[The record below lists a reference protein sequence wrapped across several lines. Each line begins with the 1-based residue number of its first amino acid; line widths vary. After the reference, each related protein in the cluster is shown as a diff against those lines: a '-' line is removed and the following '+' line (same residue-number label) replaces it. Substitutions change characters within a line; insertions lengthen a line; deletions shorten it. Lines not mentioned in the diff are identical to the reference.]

1 MVRLVSAGCD
11 AHSMPSSAPP
21 PPKPSFWPDTAEGF
35 LILVLGVAGLVMIV
49 VGLVLGGPLLPVVI
63 GLVIV
68 VAFLMGGNLSVF
80 SVGKRGL
87 NMQSRASSQRRTR

>member
-1 MVRLVSAGCD
+1 
-11 AHSMPSSAPP
+11 MPSSTRTT
-21 PPKPSFWPDTAEGF
+21 PKPSFWPDTAEGV

-49 VGLVLGGPLLPVVI
+49 VGLFLGGPLLPVLI

-80 SVGKRGL
+80 SVGKRGV